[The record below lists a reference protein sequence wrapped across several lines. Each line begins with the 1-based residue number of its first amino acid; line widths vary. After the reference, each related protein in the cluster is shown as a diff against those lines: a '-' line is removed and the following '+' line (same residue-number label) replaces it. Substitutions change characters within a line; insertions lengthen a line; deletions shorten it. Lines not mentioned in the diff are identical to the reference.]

1 MNSITIRAISVQ
13 DQAQWQVL
21 FRQYAHFYKVD
32 INDAI
37 LARSWAWLHD
47 AGHPLQAIV
56 AVSAVHGLVGLA
68 HFRACPDAL
77 IGQDIGYLDDL
88 FVAAEHRG
96 AGIARRLIAGV
107 QAIAQTQQW
116 PLVRWVTASDNHTAQ
131 RLYDSLAERTTW
143 LTYDLK
149 A

>member
-1 MNSITIRAISVQ
+1 MNSIEIRAIELQ
-13 DQAQWQVL
+13 DKAQWQVL
-21 FRQYAHFYKVD
+21 FSQYAHFYKVG

-37 LARSWAWLHD
+37 LAKSWSWLHD
-47 AGHPLQAIV
+47 TSHPLQALV
-56 AVSAVHGLVGLA
+56 AVSAAHGLVGLA

-88 FVAAEHRG
+88 FVATEHRG
-96 AGIARRLIAGV
+96 AGIARRLIEGV
-107 QAIAQTQQW
+107 QAIAQAQQW

-143 LTYDLK
+143 LTYDLR